1 MTKFHVIL
9 RERKA
14 VGVKAQLKY
23 GRALVIEGPPEHGAT
38 YFRLAKEWNDAGR
51 TMTTEAELAKLK
63 TEAFASTPAYQG
75 ELFAEQSPPADIA
88 GATEATEANE
98 NEDRRN
104 QPA

>member
-1 MTKFHVIL
+1 
-9 RERKA
+9 
-14 VGVKAQLKY
+14 
-23 GRALVIEGPPEHGAT
+23 
-38 YFRLAKEWNDAGR
+38 
-51 TMTTEAELAKLK
+51 MTTEAELAKLK